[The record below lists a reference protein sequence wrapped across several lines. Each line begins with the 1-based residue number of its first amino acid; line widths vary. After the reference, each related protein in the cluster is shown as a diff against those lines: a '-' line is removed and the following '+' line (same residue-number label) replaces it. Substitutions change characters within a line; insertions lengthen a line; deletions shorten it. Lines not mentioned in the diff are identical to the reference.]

1 MPLSRL
7 AAHPTLLLAF
17 AALLGTLAYWPGL
30 SGPFLFD
37 DFQNI
42 VLNPAVQ
49 PATLDAA
56 SLAGAWSGNAS
67 GPLGR
72 PLASLS
78 FALNHR
84 IGGLDPFGYK
94 AVNLLL
100 HLLAGAALFG
110 LLRRLL
116 HAAAATGTL
125 PAGLTDDHRRREQA
139 AALAAALWL
148 LAPLQASTVLY
159 VVQRMTLLSALFS
172 ILALWAYVH
181 GRARQ
186 LEGRRGAPWLWLAM
200 PALTLVAALGKEN
213 GLLVPVFALV
223 CEWTLLRFRARV
235 PASQRALRGAWI
247 ALALAAAVLALWK
260 LPGWW
265 AGLPGNYAGRPF
277 TLEERLLTEARV
289 LWYYLRLLLVPDL
302 GELFLHHDDFPK
314 SLGWLTPASTLP
326 AVAGLLLAGL
336 AALLAPGRAPLAA
349 FAVLFYLAGHSLE
362 SGPIPLELVFEHRNY
377 LPSVA
382 VMLLLATTLL
392 RLEARTPRL
401 GIGLA
406 LGLLAIHAGGLAT
419 RAHTWGAEARLVAHG
434 LRHHPQSARTQLWA
448 GDQARS
454 QLAGITDAAQA
465 RALQQRGLAHYREAA
480 RLDPSETVGLTE
492 ALLWQAGLGESPD
505 PALLAE
511 LGRRYRLQP
520 PTAATVNG
528 AFALA
533 GDVAEGRSRLPPD
546 AVHQLLSQ
554 LLENPALSGG
564 HRATILVGRADLDWL
579 AGRREAAWQ
588 GYRQAQALTPGD
600 AYLWLHSA
608 VMAMQLGR
616 YDEAEACLAEARRHD
631 GGELRA
637 GLDRLAADLAAAR
650 TTAGSPSP

>member
-1 MPLSRL
+1 MPLRRL
-7 AAHPTLLLAF
+7 AAHPTLLLAL
-17 AALLGTLAYWPGL
+17 AALLGALAYWPGL

-56 SLAGAWSGNAS
+56 GLTGAWSGNAS

-78 FALNHR
+78 FALNYR
-84 IGGLDPFGYK
+84 AGGLDPAGYK

-100 HLLAGAALFG
+100 HLLAGTALFG

-116 HAAAATGTL
+116 HAAALAGTL
-125 PAGLTDDHRRREQA
+125 PAALAEPQRREQA
-139 AALAAALWL
+139 AALAAAFWL

-159 VVQRMTLLSALFS
+159 AVQRMTLLSALFS

-186 LEGRRGAPWLWLAM
+186 LEGQRGAPWLWLAM
-200 PALTLVAALGKEN
+200 PALTLAAALGKEN

-223 CEWTLLRFRARV
+223 CEWTLLRFRAAQ
-235 PASQRALRGAWI
+235 PASERILRGVWI
-247 ALALAAAVLALWK
+247 ALALVAVALALWK

-265 AGLPGNYAGRPF
+265 VGLPGNYAGRPF
-277 TLEERLLTEARV
+277 TLEERLLSEARV

-302 GELFLHHDDFPK
+302 GQMFLHHDDFPK
-314 SLGWLTPASTLP
+314 SLGWLTPTSTLP
-326 AVAGLLLAGL
+326 AVAGLLLAGS
-336 AALLAPGRAPLAA
+336 AALIAPGRAPLAA

-377 LPSVA
+377 LPAAA
-382 VMLLLATTLL
+382 VMLLIATGLVQ
-392 RLEARTPRL
+392 LEMRRPRL
-401 GIGLA
+401 GTGLA
-406 LGLLAIHAGGLAT
+406 LALLAGYAGALAA
-419 RAHTWGAEARLVAHG
+419 RAHTWGDEARLVAHG
-434 LRHHPQSARTQLWA
+434 LRHHPLSARTQLWA
-448 GDQARS
+448 GDLARI

-465 RALQQRGLAHYREAA
+465 RALQARGLAHYREAA
-480 RLDPSETVGLTE
+480 RLDPGETVGLTE
-492 ALLWQAGLGESPD
+492 ALLWQAGLGEPPD

-511 LGRRYRLQP
+511 LGRRYRQQP

-533 GDVAEGRSRLPPD
+533 GDVAEGRSRLPPE
-546 AVHQLLSQ
+546 AIHQLLSQ
-554 LLENPALSGG
+554 LLENPALGG
-564 HRATILVGRADLDWL
+564 GYRATILVGRADLDWR
-579 AGRREAAWQ
+579 AGKREAAWQ
-588 GYRQAQALTPGD
+588 GYRQAQALTPAD
-600 AYLWLHSA
+600 PYLWLHSA
-608 VMAMQLGR
+608 VMAMQLGH
-616 YDEAEACLAEARRHD
+616 YDEAGACLAEARRHD

-650 TTAGSPSP
+650 ATSASP

>member
-1 MPLSRL
+1 M
-7 AAHPTLLLAF
+7 LLASG
-17 AALLGTLAYWPGL
+17 LLCTLAYWPGL

-37 DFQNI
+37 DYQNI
-42 VLNPAVQ
+42 VLNPSIQASQ
-49 PATLDAA
+49 LDAA
-56 SLAGAWSGNAS
+56 SIAGAWQGNQS

-84 IGGLDPFGYK
+84 VGGLDPSGYK

-116 HAAAATGTL
+116 HAAAMVGNL
-125 PAGLTDDHRRREQA
+125 AGALTDVRRREQV

-186 LEGRRGAPWLWLAM
+186 LQGRHGAAWLWLAM
-200 PALTLVAALGKEN
+200 PALTLAAALGKEN
-213 GLLVPVFALV
+213 GLLVPVLALA
-223 CEWTLLRFRARV
+223 CEWTLLRFRATE
-235 PASQRALRGAWI
+235 PLSQRALRGVWI
-247 ALALAAAVLALWK
+247 GLAITAALFALCK
-260 LPGWW
+260 LPAWW

-302 GELFLHHDDFPK
+302 GAMFLHHDDFPK
-314 SLGWLTPASTLP
+314 SLDWHTPASTLP
-326 AVAGLLLAGL
+326 AVAGILLAAG
-336 AALLAPGRAPLAA
+336 AALLRPARAPLAS
-349 FAVLFYLAGHSLE
+349 FAVLFYLVGHSLE

-377 LPSVA
+377 LPA
-382 VMLLLATTLL
+382 AGWMLLLASVLL
-392 RLEARTPRL
+392 ALEARRPRL
-401 GIGLA
+401 GFGLA
-406 LGLLAIHAGGLAT
+406 LALLVVYAGALAA
-419 RAHTWGAEARLVAHG
+419 RSHTWGDEDRLVANG
-434 LRHHPQSARTQLWA
+434 LRHHPLSARTQLWA
-448 GDQARS
+448 GDQVRR
-454 QLAGITDAAQA
+454 QLAQVTDAD
-465 RALQQRGLAHYREAA
+465 RAASLRQQGIAHYREAA
-480 RLDPSETVGLTE
+480 RLDPAETVGLTE
-492 ALLWQAGLGESPD
+492 ALLWQAGAGEPPE

-511 LGRRYRLQP
+511 LGRRYREQP
-520 PTAATVNG
+520 PTAATING

-533 GDVAEGRSRLPPD
+533 DEVSEGRSHLPPE
-546 AVHQLLSQ
+546 AVRTLLAQLLA
-554 LLENPALSGG
+554 NPALSGSY
-564 HRATILVGRADLDWL
+564 RATVLVGQADLDWL
-579 AGRREAAWQ
+579 VGHREAAWK

-608 VMAMQLGR
+608 VMAMQLAR
-616 YDEAEACLAEARRHD
+616 YDEAEACLAAARRHD
-631 GGELRA
+631 GGELGA

-650 TTAGSPSP
+650 IAAAAASTAP